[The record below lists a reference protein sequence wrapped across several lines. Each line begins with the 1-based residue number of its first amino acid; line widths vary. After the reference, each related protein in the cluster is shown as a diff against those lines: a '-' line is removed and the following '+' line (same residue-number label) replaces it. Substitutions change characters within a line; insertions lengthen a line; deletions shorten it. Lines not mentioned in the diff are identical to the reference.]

1 MATVVALGL
10 AACNAP
16 APRRPNVVLVVI
28 DTIRADRLSCYG
40 YDRPTTPHIDAL
52 CERGVR
58 FANAYSTS
66 SWTLPAHASLFTG
79 LFPIEHGATQ
89 ERTRLEGEASTLA
102 EILGAHGYATFAASD
117 NPLVGSRTGLD
128 RGFDAFVETWR
139 GKRGPSHPEPA
150 RHANLRAVMEFLDAL
165 EPDRPFFAFV
175 NYIEGHGPY
184 APPEPHRSRFLAP
197 GTSRELVRS
206 ALRRNTVGYYL
217 DAASIP
223 PAEFAV
229 LNDLYDGEVARV
241 DALVGAL
248 VDALEQA
255 GRLDDTLLVITS
267 DHGENIGDHG
277 HFRHV
282 FSLYGTTVRIPLI
295 AVLPDGRR
303 AGELRPEP
311 VSLVD
316 LFATVLAQCGIEPPS
331 DATAGRDILADGGD
345 VSERPIFAEYYT
357 PLQALDLF
365 SPEEFEANRA
375 QLSPFLRRLRSVQV
389 DGWRLIASS
398 DGRHE
403 LFDLSSDPGE
413 QHNLAGSAQVA
424 AHERRLRGLLDDFVE
439 GAGGAPPLPDES
451 GTPGAAFGEL
461 DAEAAEQLR
470 ELGYLR

>member
-1 MATVVALGL
+1 MATAVALGL
-10 AACNAP
+10 AACDAA
-16 APRRPNVVLVVI
+16 APRRPNVVLIVI
-28 DTIRADRLSCYG
+28 DTVRADRLSCYG
-40 YDRPTTPHIDAL
+40 YERPTTPHIDAL

-58 FANAYSTS
+58 FANAFSTS

-89 ERTRLEGEASTLA
+89 ERTRLEGGPSTLA

-139 GKRGPSHPEPA
+139 GKRGLRHPEPA
-150 RHANLRAVMEFLDAL
+150 RHANLRAVMEFVDAL
-165 EPDRPFFAFV
+165 EPGRPFFAFV

-197 GTSRELVRS
+197 GTSPELVRS
-206 ALRRNTVGYYL
+206 ALRRDAVGYYL
-217 DAASIP
+217 DADSIP
-223 PAEFAV
+223 AAELAV

-248 VDALEQA
+248 VDALEES
-255 GRLDDTLLVITS
+255 GRLRDTLLVITS

-316 LFATVLAQCGIEPPS
+316 LFATILAQCGIEPPS
-331 DATAGRDILADGGD
+331 GGRDILAAGGAAD
-345 VSERPIFAEYYT
+345 ERPIFAEYYT

-365 SPEEFEANRA
+365 SPGQFEANRA
-375 QLSPFLRRLRSVQV
+375 RLSPFLRRLRSVQM

-398 DGRHE
+398 DGRDE

-413 QHNLAGSAQVA
+413 QQNLAGSAQVA
-424 AHERRLRGLLDDFVE
+424 ARERRLRGLLDGFVKE
-439 GAGGAPPLPDES
+439 AGGEPPLPGEP

-461 DAEAAEQLR
+461 DAEALERLR
-470 ELGYLR
+470 ELGYVR